1 MDTNFYDVIVC
12 GAELAGL
19 VSAALLARRGLR
31 VLLLG
36 HDTDR
41 PGFEAAGVALSRA
54 PALLPALESQPVAR
68 VLTEL
73 NCVQVVRRRAPIL
86 SPGYQVAMPRRR
98 FDMLAEREPARREL
112 AREFPGEVDDHRGG
126 DRPSGRGQ
134 RRAGR
139 RRSAPS

>member
-12 GAELAGL
+12 GSELAGL

-41 PGFEAAGVALSRA
+41 PSFDAGGIALSRA
-54 PALLPALESQPVAR
+54 PALLPALESQPIAR

-73 NCVQVVRRRAPIL
+73 NSVQVIRRRAPIL
-86 SPGYQVAMPRRR
+86 SPGYQVALPRRR

-112 AREFPGEVDDHRGG
+112 EREFPGRDRRHRGG
-126 DRPSGRGQ
+126 DRSPGR
-134 RRAGR
+134 RPAGCWT
-139 RRSAPS
+139 RRSARS